1 MMYTISSLNGCIPE
15 NTYSNCFDYS
25 PLLVQEA
32 YDDLGLYIPHSE
44 FSQSPKSHNVSSSS
58 SVSTSDSVSSTYSR
72 PYNYIHDYTTNFA
85 NRLSMTYSDHT
96 HPSEGNHIYMSC
108 RMLEPD
114 HGQQNTAVYKSSLL
128 ARFNQSYIQHDTY
141 YDTLYGNFFSGIN
154 KDHIKKETYVI
165 PDSPL
170 SDLSDISSRS
180 SSINSTVLSSQS
192 PDAIKKDDAPTKKMH
207 SCDFCSRKFARKY
220 DVNRHTRIHTGKK
233 PYVCSCCHKCFARSD
248 ALNRHIRKE
257 VTCFTFSEKLET
269 TKRAKYFGK

>member
-1 MMYTISSLNGCIPE
+1 MYTISSLNGCIPD

-25 PLLVQEA
+25 PPLVQEA
-32 YDDLGLYIPHSE
+32 YDGLGIYIPY
-44 FSQSPKSHNVSSSS
+44 FGLGQPPKSHCVSSSS
-58 SVSTSDSVSSTYSR
+58 SVSTSDSVSSAYSR

-85 NRLSMTYSDHT
+85 NRLSMTYSDHV
-96 HPSEGNHIYMSC
+96 HPSEGNHIYM
-108 RMLEPD
+108 PW
-114 HGQQNTAVYKSSLL
+114 
-128 ARFNQSYIQHDTY
+128 
-141 YDTLYGNFFSGIN
+141 IN
-154 KDHIKKETYVI
+154 KNHTKKETQVV

-170 SDLSDISSRS
+170 SDLPDISSRS

-192 PDAIKKDDAPTKKMH
+192 PDAIKKDDVPTKKVH

-257 VTCFTFSEKLET
+257 ITCFTFSEKLGT